1 MRPSHKAAAI
11 VCSSASA
18 ACIRLSNCDP
28 AAEVCLDTASTG
40 WLRAPIYR
48 RGRSASAAMPATSPC
63 ARRRSAGRR
72 YAGLSPMA
80 LRRPPI
86 AHITPS
92 SIRPASWACSL
103 ASPRRCTCVSQ
114 RRALRQD
121 AALDPLLRKLG
132 AGVELL
138 GAPRCAQGDEL
149 GGVMSPPAK
158 ASCVSRLSAD
168 PRAAAGRCL
177 SAHGPMR
184 WACAAGRR
192 PGAWARRPSAGAGA
206 PRNGNGNGNGNG
218 EFRPI
223 DD

>member
-1 MRPSHKAAAI
+1 
-11 VCSSASA
+11 
-18 ACIRLSNCDP
+18 
-28 AAEVCLDTASTG
+28 
-40 WLRAPIYR
+40 
-48 RGRSASAAMPATSPC
+48 MPATSPC

-168 PRAAAGRCL
+168 PRITLVCAGSVAGCAWIRVCKSPKRARSCAVLACRSRAL
-177 SAHGPMR
+177 SVSTWPDAVGLGGGPAPWGMGSPAER
-184 WACAAGRR
+184 GRACSG
-192 PGAWARRPSAGAGA
+192 
-206 PRNGNGNGNGNG
+206 NGNGNGNGNG